1 MNLHIYTGG
10 REHLKAYRCIEGGG
24 ESKFRVFIAYI
35 LYGWPLIWLVKVH
48 KLVTVWCP
56 SLQPILSAINTQLHK
71 VAMFLVPLL
80 TPLISNNYI
89 TEDSFVIVP
98 SFDCAH
104 YMTSFNTQ
112 TLFTNIQLE
121 EETINIC
128 ADKLFDNKLKLTTL
142 LQTPFWL
149 LATARR
155 VL

>member
-1 MNLHIYTGG
+1 M
-10 REHLKAYRCIEGGG
+10 
-24 ESKFRVFIAYI
+24 
-35 LYGWPLIWLVKVH
+35 
-48 KLVTVWCP
+48 TVWCP

-128 ADKLFDNKLKLTTL
+128 ADKLFENKLKLKL
-142 LQTPFWL
+142 LFDSWL
-149 LATARR
+149 LPGGSYKLGSVQVSVQLSSHPSCLSGHFLAIVSLVFLNFGCWYKFT
-155 VL
+155 